1 MFAQIIETNL
11 RRLIGA
17 GVISLTLLI
26 GTGSEDLSSRPN
38 ELHKSYAERGFA
50 ETFSSTDT
58 IIEAASSQSFRDSF
72 KRHFDGNLREA
83 FSHKLLEI
91 SLAKEPFLR

>member
-26 GTGSEDLSSRPN
+26 GTGSDDLSSRSN
-38 ELHKSYAERGFA
+38 ELHKSYAEQGIA
-50 ETFSSTDT
+50 APFSSASTRLKT
-58 IIEAASSQSFRDSF
+58 ASSKPFGDSF
-72 KRHFDGNLREA
+72 KSYFDGNPREA
-83 FSHKLLEI
+83 FNHKPFEI
-91 SLAKEPFLR
+91 LLAKEPFLR